1 MEQKVCT
8 VPWKDIKA
16 SRKDGLRIKYE

>member
-8 VPWKDIKA
+8 VPWKDVTA
-16 SRKDGLRIKYE
+16 PREDGLRIKY